1 MSNKFINKSLKILGT
16 SGQNDDPTN
25 NDLVRVRVACARAS
39 IDFENLKLEN
49 LKLVEENAKMTKRK
63 DKLHCKLKDS
73 LKENKKLG
81 DLLETVFSCISK
93 NALPKKVYKQISKV
107 LGYLEKGNALN

>member
-16 SGQNDDPTN
+16 DGQNDDPTS
-25 NDLVRVRVACARAS
+25 NDLVKVRVACARAS

-63 DKLHCKLKDS
+63 DKLYCKLKDAK
-73 LKENKKLG
+73 KEKEQLMDLMQIINNK
-81 DLLETVFSCISK
+81 IPK
-93 NALPKKVYKQISKV
+93 NTLPKKVFKQLTKLLV
-107 LGYLEKGNALN
+107 TKRR